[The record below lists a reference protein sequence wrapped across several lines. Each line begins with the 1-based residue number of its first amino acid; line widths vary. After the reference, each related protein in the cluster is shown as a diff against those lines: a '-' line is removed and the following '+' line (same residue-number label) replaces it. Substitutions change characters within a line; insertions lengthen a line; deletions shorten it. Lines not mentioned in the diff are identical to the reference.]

1 MSQDELFERV
11 SQIIAETLNVKRD
24 VITRDTMAEDVDGW
38 DSLTHTILM
47 VRLQRRLNLTVGE
60 KIAATATNVGEL
72 CDMIA
77 AVNHIG

>member
-60 KIAATATNVGEL
+60 KIAATATKVGEL

-77 AVNHIG
+77 AVNHIS

>member
-11 SQIIAETLNVKRD
+11 SQIIAETLNVKQD

-60 KIAATATNVGEL
+60 TIAATATNVGEL